1 MQATEMFVEQ
11 LLIGM
16 LAAVTI
22 VCLAAP
28 DALWPLT
35 DANAGLGALLLG
47 GAYVLGIIYDRYA
60 DTLLEDM
67 EQYQR
72 LITAID
78 QWKKRCKTNNVGV
91 DISAVVPSKDPFE
104 EDTLRLALL
113 KNEQLGAYGTYLRS
127 RIRLTRAAATL
138 LPALS
143 LGAVMLAIDSRERA
157 AYRWLPIV
165 VLLAYAIPFVVTVL
179 RGRTLPRTDELTT
192 PKVYQ
197 EYWARIGYA
206 DKGLGRALAEFRLA
220 LSSRAMIAALILTVV
235 ATVILLMRG
244 ARQFAPIP
252 LLGFFAT
259 LFVGWTWWRI
269 TKTFHGLLN
278 TVSRELMLVSQPAP
292 HNTSPKTG
300 S

>member
-127 RIRLTRAAATL
+127 RIRLTRAA
-138 LPALS
+138 PARR
-143 LGAVMLAIDSRERA
+143 SR
-157 AYRWLPIV
+157 
-165 VLLAYAIPFVVTVL
+165 
-179 RGRTLPRTDELTT
+179 
-192 PKVYQ
+192 
-197 EYWARIGYA
+197 
-206 DKGLGRALAEFRLA
+206 
-220 LSSRAMIAALILTVV
+220 SRACC
-235 ATVILLMRG
+235 
-244 ARQFAPIP
+244 
-252 LLGFFAT
+252 
-259 LFVGWTWWRI
+259 W
-269 TKTFHGLLN
+269 
-278 TVSRELMLVSQPAP
+278 SR
-292 HNTSPKTG
+292 
-300 S
+300 